1 MELPAHRFR
10 RVACATI
17 ALATGALLTIASVGG
32 DGSARAQAGAPSSVA
47 SPGTLG
53 NGGFSAEGSGGGL
66 SGITGGASSS
76 GTPSAVAESP
86 LYDFGTVINGVTVKH
101 IFKIRNAG
109 TAPLILGAVQT
120 SCGCTAAQPTK
131 TNIAP
136 GEESAIAVTFDTR
149 SDHGAATRVVTVATN
164 DPKHQQLTLTLK
176 GDVKVQVEADPS
188 PLAFGNVK
196 RGTEA
201 SKEVL
206 ISPAPG
212 INGLTVGPIV
222 NANRDIKVTQ
232 HPRADGKPGAALT
245 ITALGSMPAG
255 AFTDLVKVTT
265 NRQPLE
271 IAVFG
276 TVLGDIV
283 LNPPQVS
290 FGIVGHHASAT
301 QFVRLTNSGGR
312 NVNVLALSSTNQAV
326 TAAIEQITPGKEY
339 RITLQLRSN
348 TPDGALRGSIA
359 IKTDDPEQQTLQVPF
374 YGIVGSFRG

>member
-1 MELPAHRFR
+1 M
-10 RVACATI
+10 VA
-17 ALATGALLTIASVGG
+17 IASVGG
-32 DGSARAQAGAPSSVA
+32 DGSARAQAAAPSSVS
-47 SPGTLG
+47 SPGALG

-66 SGITGGASSS
+66 SGITSGASSS

-109 TAPLILGAVQT
+109 TAPLVFGAVQT

-149 SDHGAATRVVTVATN
+149 PDHGAATRVVSVATN

-196 RGTEA
+196 Q
-201 SKEVL
+201 VL

-212 INGLTVGPIV
+212 VNGLTVGPIV

-232 HPRADGKPGAALT
+232 HPRSDGKLGAALT

-271 IAVFG
+271 IALFG

-283 LNPPQVS
+283 LSPPQVS
-290 FGIVGHHASAT
+290 FGIVGHHATAT
-301 QFVRLTNSGGR
+301 QYVRLTNSGGR
-312 NVNVLALSSTNQAV
+312 NVNVLGLSSTNQAV
-326 TAAIEQITPGKEY
+326 TAAVEPITPGKEY
-339 RITLQLRSN
+339 RITLQLRPN
-348 TPDGALRGSIA
+348 TPDGALRGSLA

>member
-1 MELPAHRFR
+1 MASAMLFCGIARK
-10 RVACATI
+10 TI
-17 ALATGALLTIASVGG
+17 AAAALLTIVLVAG
-32 DGSARAQAGAPSSVA
+32 DGLAGAQANAPSSIA
-47 SPGTLG
+47 SPGSLG
-53 NGGFSAEGSGGGL
+53 NGGFSAEGSAGGL
-66 SGITGGASSS
+66 SGITTGASSS
-76 GTPSAVAESP
+76 GAPSAVAEAP
-86 LYDFGTVINGVTVKH
+86 LYDFGTVINGVVVKH
-101 IFKIRNAG
+101 TFKIKNAG

-136 GEESAIAVTFDTR
+136 GEESDIAVTFDTR
-149 SDHGAATRVVTVATN
+149 PDHGAATRMVTVATN

-188 PLAFGNVK
+188 PLAFSNVK
-196 RGTEA
+196 HGTEA

-212 INGLTVGPIV
+212 INGLTVGPIA
-222 NANRDIKVTQ
+222 NANRNIKVTQ
-232 HPRADGKPGAALT
+232 HPRTDGKPGAALT
-245 ITALGSMPAG
+245 ITALPNMPAG

-312 NVNVLALSSTNQAV
+312 KVNVLGLSSTNQAV
-326 TAAIEQITPGKEY
+326 TAAVDPITPGKEY
-339 RITLQLRSN
+339 RITLQLRPN

>member
-1 MELPAHRFR
+1 MASAVLFCRTARN
-10 RVACATI
+10 T
-17 ALATGALLTIASVGG
+17 LATAALLTIVLVAG
-32 DGSARAQAGAPSSVA
+32 DGSAGAQANAPSSIA
-47 SPGTLG
+47 SPGSLG
-53 NGGFSAEGSGGGL
+53 NGGFSAEGSTGGL
-66 SGITGGASSS
+66 SGITTGASSS
-76 GTPSAVAESP
+76 GAASALAEAP
-86 LYDFGTVINGVTVKH
+86 LYDFGTVINGVVVKH
-101 IFKIRNAG
+101 TFKIKNAG

-136 GEESAIAVTFDTR
+136 GEESDIAVTFDTR
-149 SDHGAATRVVTVATN
+149 PDHGVATRMVTVATN

-196 RGTEA
+196 HGTEA

-212 INGLTVGPIV
+212 INGLTVGPIA
-222 NANRDIKVTQ
+222 NANRNIKVTQ
-232 HPRADGKPGAALT
+232 HPRTDGKPGAALT
-245 ITALGSMPAG
+245 ITTLPNMPAG

-312 NVNVLALSSTNQAV
+312 NVNVLGLSSTSQAV
-326 TAAIEQITPGKEY
+326 TAAVDPITPGKEY
-339 RITLQLRSN
+339 RITIQLRPN